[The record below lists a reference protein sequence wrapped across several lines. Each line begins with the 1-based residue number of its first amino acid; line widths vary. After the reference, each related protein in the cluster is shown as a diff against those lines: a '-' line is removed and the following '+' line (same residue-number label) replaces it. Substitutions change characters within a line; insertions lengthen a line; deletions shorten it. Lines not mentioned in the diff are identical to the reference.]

1 MLKKFIDFFSKNKK
15 YENFVIN
22 NQAVIIALDA
32 ETNRR
37 KGNLKDAMD
46 LINRAIQLEPDNDM
60 YYVTKSLIFFDS
72 GEIKD
77 ALSEINKALK
87 LNNKVLR
94 YKNLKKEILSKLR

>member
-37 KGNLKDAMD
+37 KSNLKDAMD